1 MWPYDVSKFLKNLY
15 LVKQVIGNST
25 LPIEFL
31 PEGPEG
37 DFFGQKWKSPKK
49 PKSHF

>member
-1 MWPYDVSKFLKNLY
+1 
-15 LVKQVIGNST
+15 VKGTIGNST

-37 DFFGQKWKSPKK
+37 DFFGQKWKSSKK
-49 PKSHF
+49 PKSRF